1 LFDAGHLPAR
11 LVVDSA
17 RLFVCHSA
25 SQQQIDTMI
34 QPSLPKRIASARSW
48 LGLSSVLIGLLLW
61 WLAART
67 ANLPA
72 FILPS
77 PMDVWL
83 RFLGAVADGSLLLNT
98 GATLLEILLG
108 LFFGVGLATILGYLV
123 AKSRT
128 LERVVSPYLVAS
140 QAVPLVAIAPLLV
153 IWFGP
158 GMFSKVLICALIVF
172 FPVLVNTV
180 VGVRAVPPALH
191 DLMRSLHASRMQI
204 LVKLEVPAAL
214 PVFLGGLR
222 IGATLSVIGAVVGEL
237 VGSDRGLGFLIN
249 VGRGQYDTALVFVA
263 VFVLIAL
270 ALCLYGVVAWMEA
283 RTLTWQEWRGS
294 DQ

>member
-1 LFDAGHLPAR
+1 M
-11 LVVDSA
+11 VVDNEISDPSA
-17 RLFVCHSA
+17 KLPGAARRIRS
-25 SQQQIDTMI
+25 MI
-34 QPSLPKRIASARSW
+34 GPVSL
-48 LGLSSVLIGLLLW
+48 LIGLLAW
-61 WLAART
+61 WLIARM
-67 ANLPA
+67 AGLPA

-77 PMDVWL
+77 PEEVWL
-83 RFLGAVADGSLLLNT
+83 RFVRALVDGSLLLNT
-98 GATLLEILLG
+98 GATLLEIVLG
-108 LFFGVGLATILGYLV
+108 LCAGVSLATVLGYLV
-123 AKSRT
+123 AKSRA
-128 LERVVSPYLVAS
+128 LERALSPYLVAS

-180 VGVRAVPPALH
+180 VGVRAVPLALH
-191 DLMRSLHASRMQI
+191 DLMGSLHARRIQI
-204 LVKLEVPAAL
+204 LLKLEVPAAL

-237 VGSDRGLGFLIN
+237 VGSDRGLGFMIN

-270 ALCLYGVVAWMEA
+270 ALGLYGLVASMEA
-283 RTLTWQEWRGS
+283 RALLWQEWRS
-294 DQ
+294 E